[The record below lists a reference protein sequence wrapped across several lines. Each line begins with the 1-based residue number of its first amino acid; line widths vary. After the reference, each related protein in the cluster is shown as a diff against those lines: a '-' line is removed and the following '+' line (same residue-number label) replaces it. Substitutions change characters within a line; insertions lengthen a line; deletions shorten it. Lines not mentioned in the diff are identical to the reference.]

1 LDTNELL
8 EHILGNADEFK
19 GQDILALEVTHLC
32 SFTDYFVLVT
42 GSSRLNIQAMAEE
55 MIVRSKHAD
64 RPPLHVEGLT
74 QGEWVLLDFGDV
86 VVHLFTASQRAYFDL
101 ENLWS
106 EAERVT
112 DRARSEPLDSV

>member
-1 LDTNELL
+1 MDTKQIL
-8 EHILGNADEFK
+8 EHVLGIADEFK

-55 MIVRSKHAD
+55 MIVRSKHEG

-74 QGEWVLLDFGDV
+74 QGEWVLIDFGDV
-86 VVHLFTASQRAYFDL
+86 VVHLFTDAHRTHFDL
-101 ENLWS
+101 ENLW
-106 EAERVT
+106 A
-112 DRARSEPLDSV
+112 DAKKIHHQARPESVDPV